1 MLKKQQSIPRMKM
14 TGNCVTLRISELGLV
29 RRSGVVVWSFTL
41 RRDRIWSE

>member
-14 TGNCVTLRISELGLV
+14 AGNCVTLRISELGLV